1 MFVRL
6 EDVSH
11 NYGDFYLFYDVNL
24 VINPKDKIAL
34 IGKNGSGKTTLLNII
49 YGNLEPIEGQVI
61 KKNNLNISILKQYRA
76 DNDDLSIYNF
86 IKEAVLKDYA
96 EHMVDR
102 ITRSLL
108 VGVGFSEEQWD
119 RKVST
124 LSGGE
129 ITRLSLARTLSGK
142 SDLLLLDEPTNHLD
156 LYSIEWLI
164 NYLKN
169 YKGAMVI
176 VSHDR
181 AFLRELCDKYWEI
194 NNSKIWEFKGKY
206 EEYLSSREIYI
217 NSLNARQRNLQKEIQ
232 RLERMIQR
240 YRSWGTEKMM
250 RQAIIRERK
259 LEELKK
265 EYEEIENLEQEKE
278 IEIKIPQPEKT
289 GYKVIEVENLSFSY
303 DKFHKLLTNISF
315 ELYEGEKLAIL
326 GKNGCGKTTLLKIL
340 LGEISFYS
348 GKVEWGY
355 NIKVGYLDQVVMKLS
370 DELDVLS
377 ETWRIVQDWKDFE
390 VRKYLG
396 RFGFYGEEVFKKVR
410 ELSGGELTR
419 LALAKILLEKPNVL
433 ILDEPT
439 NNLDVLTIQSLE
451 KTLKEYKGAIIFVS
465 HDEYF
470 IKNIADKFLLIDDGE
485 SIESENLDDILD
497 NIKSSSFKLDKKKVQ
512 NVSYKEKNRIKN
524 RIKSLNNQL
533 LYVRSQADTLFK
545 KLDKVEVNLFEF
557 GDDYNKVIEL
567 MEEKVKLEKEL
578 LELENMEKEIV
589 EELLKLEKNKNLS

>member
-11 NYGDFYLFYDVNL
+11 NYGGDFYLFYDVNL

-194 NNSKIWEFKGKY
+194 NNSRIWEFKGTY
-206 EEYLSSREIYI
+206 DEYLLSREIYI
-217 NSLNARQRNLQKEIQ
+217 NSLNARKKNLQKEVE

-240 YRSWGTEKMM
+240 YRSWGGTEK
-250 RQAIIRERK
+250 K
-259 LEELKK
+259 
-265 EYEEIENLEQEKE
+265 
-278 IEIKIPQPEKT
+278 
-289 GYKVIEVENLSFSY
+289 
-303 DKFHKLLTNISF
+303 
-315 ELYEGEKLAIL
+315 
-326 GKNGCGKTTLLKIL
+326 
-340 LGEISFYS
+340 
-348 GKVEWGY
+348 
-355 NIKVGYLDQVVMKLS
+355 
-370 DELDVLS
+370 
-377 ETWRIVQDWKDFE
+377 
-390 VRKYLG
+390 
-396 RFGFYGEEVFKKVR
+396 
-410 ELSGGELTR
+410 
-419 LALAKILLEKPNVL
+419 
-433 ILDEPT
+433 
-439 NNLDVLTIQSLE
+439 
-451 KTLKEYKGAIIFVS
+451 
-465 HDEYF
+465 
-470 IKNIADKFLLIDDGE
+470 
-485 SIESENLDDILD
+485 
-497 NIKSSSFKLDKKKVQ
+497 
-512 NVSYKEKNRIKN
+512 
-524 RIKSLNNQL
+524 
-533 LYVRSQADTLFK
+533 
-545 KLDKVEVNLFEF
+545 
-557 GDDYNKVIEL
+557 
-567 MEEKVKLEKEL
+567 
-578 LELENMEKEIV
+578 
-589 EELLKLEKNKNLS
+589 

>member
-278 IEIKIPQPEKT
+278 IEIKIPQPEK
-289 GYKVIEVENLSFSY
+289 
-303 DKFHKLLTNISF
+303 
-315 ELYEGEKLAIL
+315 
-326 GKNGCGKTTLLKIL
+326 
-340 LGEISFYS
+340 
-348 GKVEWGY
+348 
-355 NIKVGYLDQVVMKLS
+355 LDI
-370 DELDVLS
+370 
-377 ETWRIVQDWKDFE
+377 R
-390 VRKYLG
+390 
-396 RFGFYGEEVFKKVR
+396 
-410 ELSGGELTR
+410 
-419 LALAKILLEKPNVL
+419 
-433 ILDEPT
+433 
-439 NNLDVLTIQSLE
+439 
-451 KTLKEYKGAIIFVS
+451 
-465 HDEYF
+465 
-470 IKNIADKFLLIDDGE
+470 
-485 SIESENLDDILD
+485 
-497 NIKSSSFKLDKKKVQ
+497 
-512 NVSYKEKNRIKN
+512 
-524 RIKSLNNQL
+524 
-533 LYVRSQADTLFK
+533 
-545 KLDKVEVNLFEF
+545 
-557 GDDYNKVIEL
+557 
-567 MEEKVKLEKEL
+567 
-578 LELENMEKEIV
+578 
-589 EELLKLEKNKNLS
+589 